1 MAKPDSHEF
10 FGFHPEVL
18 SQAVG
23 KSKILAE
30 VVLRLETEVLQFKT
44 LRGDPFNY
52 FEYVNVSLR

>member
-44 LRGDPFNY
+44 LRGDPF
-52 FEYVNVSLR
+52 